1 MSSWALVLAAALG
14 LLACSGEVD
23 LHGGLSERQANE
35 AVLALREAGV
45 RADKRGSG
53 RPGERAFAVS
63 APRALETKALQVLRE
78 RGLPRV
84 AAQDE
89 VEPRGGA
96 LAFPLPEEQR
106 ATRARATAAGLA
118 QTLEALP
125 EVQEARIHLAL
136 ADEDPFPAE
145 PRGATAPRTTA
156 SVVLRLRSAVVDRE
170 SRTSSAVV
178 DSRAA
183 LSERV
188 QRLVAHGVPGL
199 RPEDVV
205 VALAPPSPPG
215 TGLPQVMR
223 AGLLYV
229 APASRALAIALQ
241 ALLLL
246 LSAALVLALGALR
259 AARRR
264 PLQGMLP
271 AAVRDIR

>member
-156 SVVLRLRSAVVDRE
+156 SVVLRLRAAADRE
-170 SRTSSAVV
+170 SRSGSAVV
-178 DSRAA
+178 DSRAV

-215 TGLPQVMR
+215 AGLPQVVR